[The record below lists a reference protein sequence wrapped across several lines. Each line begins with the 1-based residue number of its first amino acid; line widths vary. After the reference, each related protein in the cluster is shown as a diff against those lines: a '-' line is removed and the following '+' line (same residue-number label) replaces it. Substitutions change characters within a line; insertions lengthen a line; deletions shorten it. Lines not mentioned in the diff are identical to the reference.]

1 MYTDTHT
8 HVHTHTPQ
16 ACIHH
21 TLTLNA
27 TAFLMTSHQNCP
39 TCKKRLQ
46 YAEKKWY
53 LGFLAL
59 YGFRAQ
65 WPEAL
70 TNLRLS
76 FQFKVSF
83 PNRSGETKVA
93 PNGLS
98 LQETGETMQ
107 MQKNIH

>member
-1 MYTDTHT
+1 MYS
-8 HVHTHTPQ
+8 P
-16 ACIHH
+16 H

-27 TAFLMTSHQNCP
+27 TAFPMTSHQNCP

-107 MQKNIH
+107 IQKNIH